1 LLNYGDVIFSVPGH
15 YAGSVLFV
23 DVPDPL
29 HLREMVEDIWQRQK
43 RRRKSKRSSG
53 S

>member
-1 LLNYGDVIFSVPGH
+1 MIFSVPGH

-23 DVPDPL
+23 GVHDPL
-29 HLREMVEDIWQRQK
+29 HLREIVEDILRK
-43 RRRKSKRSSG
+43 KMRHRKSKRSSG